1 MAFCSGYP
9 HLGADEGLG
18 LLFSGDNGVG
28 KTHLAVAVLRELVET
43 KGARGQFWDFHE
55 LIREIKSSYDP
66 ETKTTELQVLEP
78 VVEADVLLLDDLG
91 AWKMTDW
98 MNDTLFYILNSR
110 YMAKRPTLITTNYQD
125 VTREEAL
132 AADPLRRREFLV
144 ERIGQR
150 LRSRLM
156 EMCLVVRLQGSDHR
170 QARQQANQVALRRRS
185 RQPPC
190 REELS
195 AGDEDPLGL
204 YVHDPFLRGEVHV
217 LPLRDRPAASERRA
231 AGALHAGGAERRWR
245 RPRRARPT
253 PCTSAA
259 GRRASWLR
267 SGSPES
273 SESRGSASRSL
284 AGPRSPSRRTRAT
297 STRTATAQLL
307 ATRGRPA

>member
-1 MAFCSGYP
+1 VSSSPCLTCGGTGFEIVSREGREFAQACACRQASAHAALGAVAGCRIPRRYEHCTLGSFEPGNSSLSAALEKAMAFCSGYP
-9 HLGADEGLG
+9 YLGTDEGLG

-28 KTHLAVAVLRELVET
+28 KTHLAVGVLRELVET

-66 ETKTTELQVLEP
+66 ETKTTELMVLEP

-110 YMAKRPTLITTNYQD
+110 YMAQRPTLITTNYQD

-156 EMCLVVRLQGSDHR
+156 EMCLVVRMQGGDHR
-170 QARQQANQVALRRRS
+170 QARQQANQVALRRS
-185 RQPPC
+185 
-190 REELS
+190 
-195 AGDEDPLGL
+195 
-204 YVHDPFLRGEVHV
+204 
-217 LPLRDRPAASERRA
+217 
-231 AGALHAGGAERRWR
+231 
-245 RPRRARPT
+245 
-253 PCTSAA
+253 
-259 GRRASWLR
+259 
-267 SGSPES
+267 
-273 SESRGSASRSL
+273 
-284 AGPRSPSRRTRAT
+284 
-297 STRTATAQLL
+297 
-307 ATRGRPA
+307 

>member
-1 MAFCSGYP
+1 MTNEPCERCGGTGFAIVSRAGREYAQACACRRASSADGSDPASACRIPPRYEHCTLGSFEPGSASLAAALEKAMAYCSGYP

-18 LLFSGDNGVG
+18 LLFCGDNGVG
-28 KTHLAVAVLRELVET
+28 KTHLAVGVLRELVET
-43 KGARGQFWDFHE
+43 KGARGQYWDFHE

-132 AADPLRRREFLV
+132 AADSLRRREFLV

-156 EMCLVVRLQGSDHR
+156 EMCLVVRLQGGDHR
-170 QARQQANQVALRRRS
+170 QARQEANQVALRR
-185 RQPPC
+185 P
-190 REELS
+190 
-195 AGDEDPLGL
+195 
-204 YVHDPFLRGEVHV
+204 
-217 LPLRDRPAASERRA
+217 
-231 AGALHAGGAERRWR
+231 
-245 RPRRARPT
+245 
-253 PCTSAA
+253 
-259 GRRASWLR
+259 
-267 SGSPES
+267 
-273 SESRGSASRSL
+273 
-284 AGPRSPSRRTRAT
+284 
-297 STRTATAQLL
+297 
-307 ATRGRPA
+307 